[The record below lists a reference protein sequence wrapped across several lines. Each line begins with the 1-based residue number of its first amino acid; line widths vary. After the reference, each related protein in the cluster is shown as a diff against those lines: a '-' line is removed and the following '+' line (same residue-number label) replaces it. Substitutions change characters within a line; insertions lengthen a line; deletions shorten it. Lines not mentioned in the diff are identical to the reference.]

1 MISILIIAGCACVGI
16 PSTGMAAMVPKK
28 GLVVVPGSV
37 LTVLP
42 DNFGW
47 QQLLKIDSTLVQ
59 GSAASCL

>member
-1 MISILIIAGCACVGI
+1 VHAYAFWM

-28 GLVVVPGSV
+28 GLVVPGTV

-47 QQLLKIDSTLVQ
+47 QRLLKIDSTLVQ
-59 GSAASCL
+59 GSAATCL

>member
-1 MISILIIAGCACVGI
+1 M

-28 GLVVVPGSV
+28 GLVVPGTV

-47 QQLLKIDSTLVQ
+47 QRLLKIDSTLVQ
-59 GSAASCL
+59 GSAATCL